1 MNEQS
6 EGATNL
12 LAAALHYNPELKK
25 EVEDWVR
32 NMVRDEFM
40 GNMNSSHN
48 FERMHI
54 NNFPTF
60 KRLVREVLKQDFES
74 LRNHGL

>member
-1 MNEQS
+1 MNEEPDS
-6 EGATNL
+6 KTTL
-12 LAAALHYNPELKK
+12 LGAALHYNPELKK
-25 EVEDWVR
+25 EVEYWVQSIVFAE
-32 NMVRDEFM
+32 MV
-40 GNMNSSHN
+40 NQLSSAQN

-74 LRNHGL
+74 LRNLGL

>member
-1 MNEQS
+1 MNETS
-6 EGATNL
+6 DGKTTL

-40 GNMNSSHN
+40 GQMNSSHN

-54 NNFPTF
+54 NNFITF
-60 KRLVREVLKQDFES
+60 KRLIREALKQDMEH
-74 LRNHGL
+74 LRNSGL